1 MPEFSGDHM
10 GYDGV
15 SVSGQLQVFGLSV
28 LLGVGLGLVYEVFR
42 LLRLAFFSQK
52 TVVFVQDVLFS
63 LTALVSTFVFVVAVN
78 EGQLR
83 FFLLIGELCGFTV
96 YYFTLG
102 ALIFHLSSLIIGTVR
117 KMLSF
122 LLSPL
127 KKALDRR
134 ASKKESRK
142 NKKIQKKITLFFKNH
157 LQRTKQM

>member
-1 MPEFSGDHM
+1 M
-10 GYDGV
+10 

-78 EGQLR
+78 EGQ
-83 FFLLIGELCGFTV
+83 
-96 YYFTLG
+96 
-102 ALIFHLSSLIIGTVR
+102 
-117 KMLSF
+117 MLFF

-142 NKKIQKKITLFFKNH
+142 KQKNPKKITLFFKNH

>member
-1 MPEFSGDHM
+1 M
-10 GYDGV
+10 

-83 FFLLIGELCGFTV
+83 FFLLIGELCGFMV

-102 ALIFHLSSLIIGTVR
+102 TLIFHLSSLIIGTVR

-142 NKKIQKKITLFFKNH
+142 KQKNQKKITLFFKNH

>member
-1 MPEFSGDHM
+1 M
-10 GYDGV
+10 

-28 LLGVGLGLVYEVFR
+28 LLGEGLGLVYEVFR

-78 EGQLR
+78 GGQLR
-83 FFLLIGELCGFTV
+83 FFLLIGELCGFMV

-102 ALIFHLSSLIIGTVR
+102 TLIFHLSSLIIGTVR

-142 NKKIQKKITLFFKNH
+142 KQKNQKKITLFFKNH

>member
-1 MPEFSGDHM
+1 MPEFSGDRM

-15 SVSGQLQVFGLSV
+15 SVSGQLQVFGLAV

-42 LLRLAFFSQK
+42 LLRLAFSSQK

-63 LTALVSTFVFVVAVN
+63 LTALISTFVFVVAVN

-83 FFLLIGELCGFTV
+83 FFLLIGELCGFMV

-102 ALIFHLSSLIIGTVR
+102 ALIFRLSSLIIGTVR
-117 KMLSF
+117 KILSF
-122 LLSPL
+122 LFSPL

-134 ASKKESRK
+134 ASKKKTEKSKK
-142 NKKIQKKITLFFKNH
+142 NPKKITLFFKNH

>member
-1 MPEFSGDHM
+1 M

-83 FFLLIGELCGFTV
+83 FFLLIGELCGFMV

-102 ALIFHLSSLIIGTVR
+102 TLIFHLSSLIIGTVR

-142 NKKIQKKITLFFKNH
+142 KQKNQKKITLFFKNH